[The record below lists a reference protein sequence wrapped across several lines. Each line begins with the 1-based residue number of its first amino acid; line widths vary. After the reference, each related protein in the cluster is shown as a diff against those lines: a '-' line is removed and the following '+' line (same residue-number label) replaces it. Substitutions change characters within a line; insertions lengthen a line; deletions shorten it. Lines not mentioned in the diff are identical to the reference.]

1 MLIDV
6 LCLTGHKG
14 LLGPQGIGAVLVG
27 ENADLRPA
35 RVGGTGVQSALKTQ
49 PAEYPTR
56 LEAGTLNGPGIAGL
70 GAALTWLDG
79 QMEEELRRREQSFAR
94 RFYEGVRE
102 LPGVTCYGDFEVPER
117 CPIVSLN
124 LGDWDAAAVSDELWT
139 RFGMVTRAGLHCAP
153 LAHRSAGTLNTGTVR
168 VSFSAFN
175 APGDC
180 EGLYY
185 ALREAI
191 KK

>member
-1 MLIDV
+1 MEVFAAPEGKQQAGVLSFRVRGRDPELI
-6 LCLTGHKG
+6 
-14 LLGPQGIGAVLVG
+14 G
-27 ENADLRPA
+27 E
-35 RVGGTGVQSALKTQ
+35 AL
-49 PAEYPTR
+49 AER
-56 LEAGTLNGPGIAGL
+56 GIA
-70 GAALTWLDG
+70 
-79 QMEEELRRREQSFAR
+79 
-94 RFYEGVRE
+94 V
-102 LPGVTCYGDFEVPER
+102 
-117 CPIVSLN
+117 
-124 LGDWDAAAVSDELWT
+124 
-139 RFGMVTRAGLHCAP
+139 RAGLHCAP

>member
-1 MLIDV
+1 MVDAAQTGGVFPIHMERMHIDV

-79 QMEEELRRREQSFAR
+79 QQEEKLRRREQSFAR
-94 RFYEGVRE
+94 RFYEG
-102 LPGVTCYGDFEVPER
+102 R
-117 CPIVSLN
+117 CHL
-124 LGDWDAAAVSDELWT
+124 LW
-139 RFGMVTRAGLHCAP
+139 
-153 LAHRSAGTLNTGTVR
+153 
-168 VSFSAFN
+168 
-175 APGDC
+175 
-180 EGLYY
+180 
-185 ALREAI
+185 
-191 KK
+191 

>member
-1 MLIDV
+1 MRRLKALPGV
-6 LCLTGHKG
+6 EVFTPAN
-14 LLGPQGIGAVLVG
+14 GPH
-27 ENADLRPA
+27 P
-35 RVGGTGVQSALKTQ
+35 TGVVSFRAAGRDCEEL
-49 PAEYPTR
+49 AE
-56 LEAGTLNGPGIAGL
+56 A
-70 GAALTWLDG
+70 
-79 QMEEELRRREQSFAR
+79 LRRRGIA
-94 RFYEGVRE
+94 
-102 LPGVTCYGDFEVPER
+102 L
-117 CPIVSLN
+117 
-124 LGDWDAAAVSDELWT
+124 
-139 RFGMVTRAGLHCAP
+139 RAGLHCAP